1 MNIVISGSMSASK
14 EMVEVGDQLVKQGHE
29 VILPSGTEQ
38 YATGEKSSETIQE
51 STKNKRDGNLIR
63 GYYNKIHA
71 SDAVLIV
78 NPPKRGVDGYIGAN
92 TFLEIAFGHVLDKH
106 VFVLY
111 DYSQNKQYLSEIEAM
126 NPKVLH
132 GDLSQIPQ

>member
-1 MNIVISGSMSASK
+1 MSASK
-14 EMVEVGDQLVKQGHE
+14 EMMEASDYLAHIGYKVVVPNGA
-29 VILPSGTEQ
+29 EQ

-51 STKNKRDGNLIR
+51 STKNKRDGNLIQ